1 VSGLSVRHVET
12 RPWRDPL
19 AVAAGVNR
27 RAGALALLAGA
38 GDARAHGGRWSFVA
52 CEPDQTFVGRAD
64 DGALFQRLREPA
76 YSDGGV
82 VGLMTPGRGLQPA
95 SGGAAGRT

>member
-1 VSGLSVRHVET
+1 MARST
-12 RPWRDPL
+12 
-19 AVAAGVNR
+19 AAAAGVNR

-52 CEPDQTFVGRAD
+52 CEPDQVFVGRVD

-76 YSDGGV
+76 YADGGV
-82 VGLMTPGRGLQPA
+82 VGLMSYDAGARPATGERGA
-95 SGGAAGRT
+95 TGRT